1 MPRNE
6 TRPPGTA
13 LTATLC
19 FVILVASVQ
28 QTIVIPLS
36 GVIGHQL
43 DVDTTAIGWT
53 LTASFLAAA
62 VTTPIAGRMAD
73 LRRKRTVLLGVLVI
87 VLVGS
92 IIGAVT
98 ESLPWLL
105 VARVLQGLSFAAFPV
120 SIAILRDE
128 FTPKRLTSAMGLL
141 SGTLGFGGAIG
152 MVLTG
157 LLVSEGTDYRRVFWL
172 ATGMTIIALVGVVAT
187 VPSRPN
193 PTPGRVDWAGAALLG
208 AGLVLLLMPLA
219 EGVRWGWT
227 SPATIGCAFGGLVV
241 LGVWFALERR
251 IGQPLVPTEMLTRR
265 PVLFTHLAG
274 LLVGAGMFV
283 NVTAVMYFVQSSLG
297 VAGYGFDAD
306 PMRASVMFI
315 LPGATVGVIASICS
329 GMLITR
335 FGPRS
340 VMAAASVLG
349 VLGFGSMIVAHE
361 HAWQVVCASM
371 LMCAFTS
378 LSYASLPA
386 LLVAEVEPGLTGV
399 ANSVNSIARTVGSSV
414 ASALLATLL
423 TTHTAAGVATVDAY
437 LIAFAIG
444 AGCAVA
450 ATLLVFLATAK
461 SHRRRQAGAEAAPVG

>member
-1 MPRNE
+1 
-6 TRPPGTA
+6 
-13 LTATLC
+13 
-19 FVILVASVQ
+19 
-28 QTIVIPLS
+28 
-36 GVIGHQL
+36 
-43 DVDTTAIGWT
+43 
-53 LTASFLAAA
+53 
-62 VTTPIAGRMAD
+62 
-73 LRRKRTVLLGVLVI
+73 
-87 VLVGS
+87 
-92 IIGAVT
+92 
-98 ESLPWLL
+98 
-105 VARVLQGLSFAAFPV
+105 
-120 SIAILRDE
+120 
-128 FTPKRLTSAMGLL
+128 
-141 SGTLGFGGAIG
+141 
-152 MVLTG
+152 
-157 LLVSEGTDYRRVFWL
+157 
-172 ATGMTIIALVGVVAT
+172 
-187 VPSRPN
+187 
-193 PTPGRVDWAGAALLG
+193 
-208 AGLVLLLMPLA
+208 
-219 EGVRWGWT
+219 
-227 SPATIGCAFGGLVV
+227 
-241 LGVWFALERR
+241 
-251 IGQPLVPTEMLTRR
+251 
-265 PVLFTHLAG
+265 
-274 LLVGAGMFV
+274 
-283 NVTAVMYFVQSSLG
+283 
-297 VAGYGFDAD
+297 
-306 PMRASVMFI
+306 MFI